1 LSTPGFAL
9 PEREE
14 QVVSDI
20 ETAYAE
26 VLAELFGR
34 ADFEARRPRLPEAFR
49 LEPIRSLLERLG
61 DPHRRYAV
69 VHIAGT
75 KGKGSTAA
83 MVEAILRA
91 AGYRTGLYT
100 SPHLHTMR
108 ERIRID
114 GEPIPPATVV
124 HLFERLRPEIAAD
137 PALTV
142 FDILTA
148 MGFLAFAEA
157 GVEIAVVEVGLG
169 GRLDST
175 NVVSPAVCLITA
187 LSMDHMEILGPT
199 LTHIAFE
206 KAGIIK
212 PGIPVGTAPQA
223 EEAMAVL
230 RRVAAER
237 GAPLLTL
244 DGWRYGPR
252 EISPAGQWGEIH
264 PPEGSGWSVRLPLLG
279 RHQWE
284 NAALAVLAALQ
295 LRAQGWSLPDAAI
308 PEGLARVRWPG
319 RFEVLREE
327 PPVVLDGAHND
338 ASAARLVETLMEVF
352 PGRRWGLV
360 FGVSADKDAAAILR
374 PLRPL
379 VGEVWLTRSRHPR
392 AADPAALVAAA
403 AALGLPARV
412 RATVATAVEEALA
425 SSRPVLV
432 TGSLFVVAEAR
443 EAWAAR
449 GGMPMPEV
457 DPLPLRVGGP

>member
-1 LSTPGFAL
+1 MN
-9 PEREE
+9 
-14 QVVSDI
+14 DI
-20 ETAYAE
+20 ETAYAK

-34 ADFEARRPRLPEAFR
+34 ADFEVRRPRLSEAFR
-49 LEPIRSLLERLG
+49 LEPIRCLLERLG
-61 DPHRRYAV
+61 NPHRRYAV

-91 AGYRTGLYT
+91 ASYRTGLYT

-108 ERIRID
+108 ERIRIH
-114 GEPIPPATVV
+114 GEPIPPAAVV
-124 HLFERLRPEIAAD
+124 DLFEGLRPEIAAD

-148 MGFLAFAEA
+148 MGFLAFAQAE
-157 GVEIAVVEVGLG
+157 VEIAVVEVGLG

-199 LTHIAFE
+199 LSHIAFE

-212 PGIPVGTAPQA
+212 PGVPVGTAPQA

-244 DGWRYGPR
+244 DGWWYGPR
-252 EISPAGQWGEIH
+252 EISPAGQGGEIR
-264 PPEGSGWSVRLPLLG
+264 PPDGPGWMVRLPLLG

-284 NAALAVLAALQ
+284 NAALAALAALQ
-295 LRAQGWSLPDAAI
+295 LRAQGRSLPDAAI

-319 RFEVLREE
+319 RFEVLQEE

-338 ASAARLVETLMEVF
+338 ASAARLAETLLEVF

-360 FGVSADKDAAAILR
+360 FGVSADKDPGVILR

-379 VGEVWLTRSRHPR
+379 VGEAWFTRSRHPR
-392 AADPAALVAAA
+392 AADPTVLAAA
-403 AALGLPARV
+403 AGALGLPARV
-412 RATVATAVEEALA
+412 RGTVAEAFEEAIA
-425 SSRPVLV
+425 SGGPVLV

-457 DPLPLRVGGP
+457 DPLPLRIGGR